1 MNVGDIVSHAEM
13 CVRECRM
20 LQHGMNFQVSRHH
33 SVILMSRRK
42 GAPYNDEIVDGGK
55 TLIYEGHDVP
65 RIGGIKDPKHFDQ
78 PRTTPTGKLTPNGKF
93 ERAALEFKAGHAPAE
108 MVRVYEKLKNGI
120 WTYTGIFRLVDAWQQ
135 RSGHRTVFKFQLE
148 VTESQSEFA
157 ETVHPDLPHNRL
169 IPADVKREVYKRD
182 KGHCVKCGATEN
194 LHFDHDYPYS
204 KGGTSITAANIR
216 LLCARHNLEKGDK
229 IE

>member
-13 CVRECRM
+13 CVRESRM
-20 LQHGMNFQVSRHH
+20 LQHGMNFRVSRDH

-42 GAPYNDEIVDGGK
+42 GAPYNDEILDGGN

-65 RIGGIKDPKHFDQ
+65 KTRNIKDPKRYDQ
-78 PRTTPTGKLTPNGKF
+78 PRTTRTGKLTPNGKF
-93 ERAALEFKAGHAPAE
+93 ERAALEFKAGHAPSE
-108 MVRVYEKLKNGI
+108 LVRVYEKLKDGI
-120 WTYTGIFRLVDAWQQ
+120 WTYAGNFRLVNAWEQT
-135 RSGHRTVFKFQLE
+135 SGRRTVFKFRLE

-157 ETVHPDLPHNRL
+157 APVDTDLPHNRL

-182 KGHCVKCGATEN
+182 KGRCVKCGATDN

-216 LLCARHNLEKGDK
+216 LLCARHNLAKGGK